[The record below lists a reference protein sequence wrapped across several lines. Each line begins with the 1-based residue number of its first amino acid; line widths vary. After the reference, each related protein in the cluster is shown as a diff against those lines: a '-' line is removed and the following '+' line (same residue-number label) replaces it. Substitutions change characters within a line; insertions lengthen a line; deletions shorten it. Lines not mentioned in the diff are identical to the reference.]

1 MNTFED
7 FLFLVRDELG
17 LPVDSGQADDLLD
30 HVPGWDSVLLLSLL
44 TALER
49 EWGQPICLPDMLTA
63 TSFRDIYRVA
73 VRT

>member
-1 MNTFED
+1 M
-7 FLFLVRDELG
+7 
-17 LPVDSGQADDLLD
+17 LPSRRTAGERVARLLEQVSSVVHLLD
-30 HVPGWDSVLLLSLL
+30 RVPGWDSVLLLSLL